1 MGNLFACLYLG
12 AFLFS
17 GFVYARR
24 LAPEIGLLA
33 QTALSLSL
41 ALFLLMWLPALFA
54 LFLGF
59 AVPAQ
64 LFALGLVFLP
74 AALLVLIGLRG
85 HGAQKAAACRS
96 EALALAALLLP
107 LLALC
112 AYLLHTHVLR
122 ADASG
127 ALHTGQSGFGDM
139 AMHLSFI
146 SSIAR
151 SGAFPPLYSIQS
163 GSAMGYPFLCDSI
176 SSTFLVLGASL
187 RLSYIL
193 PMLPALLAVFSFVY
207 LLFEGWLQSR
217 AAAILGFVLFFLGS
231 GFGFAYF
238 FDGSAADWPNF
249 TRLFTAF
256 YETPT
261 NLIEQNMRWVN
272 PIADMLLPQRATL
285 FGWSILFPCLYL
297 LQRALF
303 SGERRHFLLL
313 GLFAGGLPLIHTH
326 SFLAL
331 GLFSLSGLIYAL
343 FRKKELLFP
352 YLLLYGALALALSL
366 PQLAAFT
373 FAQASQ
379 GHFLTSHW
387 NWGNLSDNIF
397 WFYLKNMGLVFLCLP
412 FALANARGKAW
423 FFVFSLPIW
432 LISELFLF
440 QPNAYDN
447 NKLLFIPYL
456 LACGLTGDFLL
467 LCWQKLA
474 GLRLRA
480 ALAALV
486 LCAGTLSGALTLAR
500 EVVSD
505 YELFSA
511 PQVRAARFA
520 EGLLPRD
527 AILLTG
533 DEHNNAFAALSGL
546 TIVQGSPSY
555 LYFHGVYDQA
565 RARDV
570 RLMLSSAQ
578 SLRELAPKY
587 GVTHI
592 VFSDYERAMGAS
604 DEVFQGLPLLYSE
617 GGVRIYSFK

>member
-1 MGNLFACLYLG
+1 LGSLIACLYLG

-24 LAPEIGLLA
+24 LAPHLGLLA

-41 ALFLLMWLPALFA
+41 SLFLLMWLPALFA
-54 LFLGF
+54 FFLGF
-59 AVPAQ
+59 TLPAQ
-64 LFALGLVFLP
+64 LLALGLALLPAVLLFLP
-74 AALLVLIGLRG
+74 ELRSFAAKRPDFDRG
-85 HGAQKAAACRS
+85 Q
-96 EALALAALLLP
+96 ALALAALALP
-107 LLALC
+107 LLALFVF
-112 AYLLHTHVLR
+112 LLHTHALR

-127 ALHTGQSGFGDM
+127 ALHTGQSGFGDT

-151 SGAFPPLYSIQS
+151 SGTFPPLYSIQS
-163 GSAMGYPFLCDSI
+163 GSTMGYPFLCDSL
-176 SSTFLVLGASL
+176 SSTFLLLGASL
-187 RLSYIL
+187 RLAYAL
-193 PMLPALLAVFSFVY
+193 PMLPALLSVLCFVY
-207 LLFEGWLQSR
+207 LLFEGWLQNKT
-217 AAAILGFVLFFLGS
+217 AAVLGFVLFFLGS

-238 FDGSAADWPNF
+238 FDGSAADFSNF

-303 SGERRHFLLL
+303 LGERRNFLLL
-313 GLFAGGLPLIHTH
+313 GLLAGGLPLIHTH
-326 SFLAL
+326 SFMAL
-331 GLFSLSGLIYAL
+331 GLFSLGGLAYAF
-343 FRKKELLFP
+343 FRKKELLLP
-352 YLLLYGALALALSL
+352 YLLLFGALALALSL

-379 GHFLTSHW
+379 GNFVTPHW

-397 WFYLKNMGLVFLCLP
+397 WFYLKNMGLAFLCLP
-412 FALANARGKAW
+412 FALANAREKAW

-432 LISELFLF
+432 LISELLLF

-456 LACGLTGDFLL
+456 LACGLAGDFLL
-467 LCWQKLA
+467 LCWQKLQ

-486 LCAGTLSGALTLAR
+486 LCAGTLSGVLTLTR
-500 EVVSD
+500 EALSD

-511 PQVRAARFA
+511 PQVRAASFA
-520 EGLLPRD
+520 ATLPKD
-527 AILLTG
+527 SILLTA

-555 LYFHGVYDQA
+555 LFFHGVYDQA
-565 RARDV
+565 RAADV
-570 RLMLSSAQ
+570 RSMFSSAAE
-578 SLRELAPKY
+578 LRAIAPKY
-587 GVTHI
+587 GVTHVI
-592 VFSDYERAMGAS
+592 FSDYERAMGAS
-604 DEVFQGLPLLYSE
+604 DELFEGLPLLYSE
-617 GGVRIYSFK
+617 GGVRIYALK